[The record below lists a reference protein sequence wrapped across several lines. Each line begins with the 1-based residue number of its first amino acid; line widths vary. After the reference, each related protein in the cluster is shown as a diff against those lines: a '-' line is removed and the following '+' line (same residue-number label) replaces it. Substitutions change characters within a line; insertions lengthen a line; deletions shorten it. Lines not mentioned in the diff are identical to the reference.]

1 MDKNERAFTQAD
13 FVTWA
18 EQRIIEVLGV
28 LQRKGQ
34 QYSKDTAFSNFI
46 EGAKLHGISP
56 QHYLMILATKHWH
69 NLCKDPES
77 DTAERTG
84 DIIVYML
91 LLDAMNKKGLK

>member
-1 MDKNERAFTQAD
+1 MDKNERAFSQGD
-13 FVTWA
+13 FVQWA
-18 EQRIIEVLGV
+18 GKRLDEVMHTLE
-28 LQRKGQ
+28 RKGQ